1 MPPVHQTIIGH
12 RYRIPRTRPRRHQ
25 WEQKEEVHDR
35 RRCDT
40 AQHVPAREGRPSV
53 LHLGVTVTGSLSVEM
68 VVEEGRDV
76 VEMTTTLLCFAIFVE
91 TSFSVR

>member
-1 MPPVHQTIIGH
+1 M
-12 RYRIPRTRPRRHQ
+12 
-25 WEQKEEVHDR
+25 
-35 RRCDT
+35 
-40 AQHVPAREGRPSV
+40 